1 MSANGET
8 MRTTWTLHLLVAAL
22 LAAGCGSVEETASSA
37 HEAVL
42 VAGGAPALPACGDL
56 ADLRGQRISVE
67 DVAGSDLVVVY
78 VDGVA
83 LCSGAFDVIFRG
95 TLPGTIHYGGS
106 AGSDPMPAD
115 GEHPGGSVESDPMP
129 AGGTKPHPVESDP
142 MPADDTRPRTET
154 VTLSRGLN

>member
-1 MSANGET
+1 
-8 MRTTWTLHLLVAAL
+8 MRTTWTGHLLVAAL
-22 LAAGCGSVEETASSA
+22 LAAGCGSVEERSSA

-42 VAGGAPALPACGDL
+42 VAGEAPTLPTCGDL
-56 ADLRGQRISVE
+56 AVHRGQRISVE

-83 LCSGAFDVIFRG
+83 LCTGAFDVIFRG

-129 AGGTKPHPVESDP
+129 AGGKKPQPVNSDP
-142 MPADDTRPRTET
+142 MPADGTRPRTET